1 MVRSIPA
8 SIHSSL
14 GHYVYLYID
23 PRNGSIFYVGQGKG
37 GRALAHLKD
46 RSQSDKVTRLDELNR
61 LGLEPQIEILRYGL
75 TQEEALHV
83 EAAAIEL
90 LGISELTNQVLGH
103 GFDRKRRT
111 MLEDLVHE
119 LSAEEVAI
127 KHSALL
133 INISQ
138 MYRHGM
144 SAVELYDATRKS
156 WRVGPR
162 REQIEYA
169 MAVHRGVI
177 REVYRIAAWLPAN
190 STMTALGSTS
200 NISGGEQIGDDIE
213 LGDRYEFVGR
223 LAESAVRKRYVGKS
237 VRHYLIPGSQN
248 PIKYVTPQ

>member
-127 KHSALL
+127 KHSSLL

-138 MYRHGM
+138 MYRYGM

-156 WRVGPR
+156 WRVGSR
-162 REQIEYA
+162 RELIEYT

-177 REVYRIAAWLPAN
+177 REVYRVAAWLPAN
-190 STMTALGSTS
+190 STMTALGTTS

-213 LGDRYEFVGR
+213 LGERYEFVGR
-223 LAESAVRKRYVGKS
+223 IAESSVRRRYLGRS
-237 VRHYLIPGSQN
+237 VRHYLTPGSQN
-248 PIKYVTPQ
+248 PIKYVNVS

>member
-46 RSQSDKVTRLDELNR
+46 RSQSDKVTRLDELSR

-119 LSAEEVAI
+119 LNAEEVTI

-177 REVYRIAAWLPAN
+177 REVYRVAAWLPAN
-190 STMTALGSTS
+190 STMTALGTTS

-213 LGDRYEFVGR
+213 LGERYEFVGR
-223 LAESAVRKRYVGKS
+223 IAESSVRRRYLGKS
-237 VRHYLIPGSQN
+237 VRHYLTPGSQN
-248 PIKYVTPQ
+248 PIKYVMPQ

>member
-1 MVRSIPA
+1 MVRNIPA
-8 SIHSSL
+8 SVHSSL
-14 GHYVYLYID
+14 SYYVYLYID
-23 PRNGSIFYVGQGKG
+23 PRNDSIFYVGQGKG
-37 GRALAHLKD
+37 GRALTHLKD
-46 RSQSDKVTRLDELNR
+46 RSQSDKVSKLDELSK
-61 LGLEPQIEILRYGL
+61 LGLEPRIEILRYGL
-75 TQEEALHV
+75 SQEEALHV

-111 MLEDLVHE
+111 TLEDLVHE

-138 MYRHGM
+138 LYRHGM

-169 MAVHRGVI
+169 MTVHRGVI
-177 REVYRIAAWLPAN
+177 REVYQVAAWLPAN
-190 STMTALGSTS
+190 STMTALGTTS
-200 NISGGEQIGDDIE
+200 NIVGSEQIGDDIE
-213 LGDRYEFVGR
+213 LGERYEFVGR
-223 LAESAVRKRYVGKS
+223 IAENSVRKRYLGKS
-237 VRHYLIPGSQN
+237 VRHYLTPGSQN
-248 PIKYVTPQ
+248 PIKYVTAP

>member
-1 MVRSIPA
+1 MVRTIPA

-14 GHYVYLYID
+14 NYYVYLYID
-23 PRNGSIFYVGQGKG
+23 PRNDSIFYVGQGKG
-37 GRALAHLKD
+37 GRALTHLKD
-46 RSQSDKVTRLDELNR
+46 RSQSDKVTKLDELSK
-61 LGLEPQIEILRYGL
+61 LGLEPRIEILRYGL
-75 TQEEALHV
+75 SQEQALHI

-111 MLEDLVHE
+111 TLEDLVHE
-119 LSAEEVAI
+119 LTAEDVSI

-138 MYRHGM
+138 LYRHGM

-177 REVYRIAAWLPAN
+177 RSRRKWRCHVELILARIQSVQHSRQADRMWVMVQKTGMHKVFHGLRPIEIVRAVQITRAHALLGPVMSLHVFAYRV
-190 STMTALGSTS
+190 
-200 NISGGEQIGDDIE
+200 Q
-213 LGDRYEFVGR
+213 
-223 LAESAVRKRYVGKS
+223 
-237 VRHYLIPGSQN
+237 
-248 PIKYVTPQ
+248 

>member
-8 SIHSSL
+8 STYSSL
-14 GHYVYLYID
+14 GYYVYLYVD
-23 PRNGSIFYVGQGKG
+23 PRTDAIFYVGQGKG

-46 RSQSDKVTRLDELNR
+46 RSQSDKVARLDELNR
-61 LGLEPQIEILRYGL
+61 LGLEPRIEILRYGL

-111 MLEDLVHE
+111 TLEDLVHE

-127 KHSALL
+127 KHSVLL

-138 MYRHGM
+138 MYRYGM

-162 REQIEYA
+162 REQIEYV

-177 REVYRIAAWLPAN
+177 REVYRVAAWLPAN
-190 STMTALGSTS
+190 STMTALGTTS
-200 NISGGEQIGDDIE
+200 NIVGSEQMGDDIE
-213 LGDRYEFVGR
+213 LGERYEFVGR
-223 LAESAVRKRYVGKS
+223 VAESAVRKRYLGKS
-237 VRHYLIPGSQN
+237 VRHYLTPGSQN
-248 PIKYVTPQ
+248 PIKYI